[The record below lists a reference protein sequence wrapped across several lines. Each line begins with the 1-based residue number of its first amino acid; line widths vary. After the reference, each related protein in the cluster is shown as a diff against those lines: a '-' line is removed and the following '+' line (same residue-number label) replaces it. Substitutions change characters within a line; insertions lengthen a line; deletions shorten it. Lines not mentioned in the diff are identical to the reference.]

1 MRKFLV
7 TLKRNQNPSYYVETQ
22 EDGDFQGWKVEQ
34 VVLEVDLPGLIKLA
48 SENLA
53 VNASTLPVGERL
65 EADKKPSQNKL
76 MRLLWIDRI
85 A

>member
-7 TLKRNQNPSYYVETQ
+7 TLKRNKNPSYYAETQ

-34 VVLEVDLPGLIKLA
+34 VVLEVDLLGLIKLA
-48 SENLA
+48 SEKLA
-53 VNASTLPVGERL
+53 IDASILPVGERL
-65 EADKKPSQNKL
+65 ETDDKPSHNKL